1 MHEYET
7 KKTTQWLA
15 QLTVQLW
22 GSEFSTHAKLE
33 MISHVPVTPA
43 L

>member
-1 MHEYET
+1 MQKYGT
-7 KKTTQWLA
+7 KKMTQWLA
-15 QLTVQLW
+15 ELTVQLW

>member
-1 MHEYET
+1 MQKYGT
-7 KKTTQWLA
+7 KRMTQWLA
-15 QLTVQLW
+15 ELAVQLW
-22 GSEFSTHAKLE
+22 RPEFSTHSKLE